1 LGVTWKAVVE
11 DVKLFLYWNCTSSLT
26 ARFAV
31 KYGWVIWKREVIMK
45 LKIVFMT
52 AAFCV
57 MAAAAHA
64 QGGTV
69 SSGCGA
75 SPENPTAI
83 LALVGSAGGFLV
95 AARNRFLRK

>member
-1 LGVTWKAVVE
+1 
-11 DVKLFLYWNCTSSLT
+11 
-26 ARFAV
+26 
-31 KYGWVIWKREVIMK
+31 MK
-45 LKIVFMT
+45 LKAVLFLFT
-52 AAFCV
+52 VCALSAV
-57 MAAAAHA
+57 AHA

-69 SSGCGA
+69 TSGCGS